1 MFGNDNMLYVT
12 TGDQF
17 DGPTAQD
24 MTNPEGK
31 ILRLNPADGSPA
43 PGNPF
48 LNTPGVDP
56 RIWASGLRNPFRGY
70 YDAPTGRMLHRR
82 RGLPDRRRDQYRRR
96 PCELRL
102 AQRRRAE
109 QQSGLHRPGL
119 LLPPPGRDAA
129 VVGGLRL
136 PRHAVPEHLQGQLL
150 LSPTTRSTGSSD

>member
-48 LNTPGVDP
+48 LNAPGVDP
-56 RIWASGLRNPFRGY
+56 RRASNCATPS
-70 YDAPTGRMLHRR
+70 ASTTT
-82 RGLPDRRRDQYRRR
+82 RR
-96 PCELRL
+96 PAGC
-102 AQRRRAE
+102 
-109 QQSGLHRPGL
+109 
-119 LLPPPGRDAA
+119 
-129 VVGGLRL
+129 
-136 PRHAVPEHLQGQLL
+136 
-150 LSPTTRSTGSSD
+150 